1 MDGGPALVAEA
12 KAAAQGCGTNV
23 GGPGRGVVASLFTPF
38 RRGFDGGS
46 VSMSVSTVPV
56 DALDAV
62 RL

>member
-12 KAAAQGCGTNV
+12 KAAAQGCGTKD

-38 RRGFDGGS
+38 LRGFGGS

-62 RL
+62 LL

>member
-23 GGPGRGVVASLFTPF
+23 GGPGRGVVASDLTPF
-38 RRGFDGGS
+38 RRGFGGS
-46 VSMSVSTVPV
+46 VSIKVSTVPV
-56 DALDAV
+56 EADDAV